1 MDIRAIIMGLAFALM
16 WSSAFTS
23 ARIIVADAP
32 PISVLAIRFAISGTI
47 AIIIA
52 WALGQSWR
60 LSKAEWRATLIFGI
74 CQNAAYLGLNFVAM
88 QTIEASIAAII
99 ASTMPLLV
107 ALAGWLVFKE
117 RIPWLGVAGLVAG
130 IAGVVMIMGTRVG
143 AGADWTG
150 IAFCVAGVLALTI
163 ATLAVRNVA
172 SGRNVLMMIGF
183 HMWIGSAVL
192 SVVALGTETWSVNY
206 SLSWAAA
213 FVYTILVPGLA
224 ATWVWFLLVGRIG
237 AVKAATFHFLNPFLG
252 VAIAAAIL
260 GEQLALSDIVGV
272 AVIAAGIYAVQRAK
286 LVQTKGTGLKS
297 N

>member
-1 MDIRAIIMGLAFALM
+1 M
-16 WSSAFTS
+16 
-23 ARIIVADAP
+23 
-32 PISVLAIRFAISGTI
+32 
-47 AIIIA
+47 
-52 WALGQSWR
+52 LGR
-60 LSKAEWRATLIFGI
+60 AEWRATLIFGI

-286 LVQTKGTGLKS
+286 VVQTKGTGLKS

>member
-1 MDIRAIIMGLAFALM
+1 MGLAFALM

>member
-1 MDIRAIIMGLAFALM
+1 MGLAFALM

-213 FVYTILVPGLA
+213 FVYTIPVPGLA

-260 GEQLALSDIVGV
+260 GVQLALSDIVGV

>member
-1 MDIRAIIMGLAFALM
+1 MGLAFALM

-286 LVQTKGTGLKS
+286 VVQTKGTGLKS